1 MLNDEQYS
9 AYLAKRSRLGSV
21 YRNLVLY
28 PKLCRYLKGDVLDI
42 GCGIGDMLQY
52 RPHTIGVDINP
63 FNIAIC
69 DKRGLD
75 ARVMQIDILPFQDQS
90 FDCALLDNVLEHIQK
105 PENLLKE
112 VYRVLRPRG
121 KLLVGVP
128 GIKGQQSDPDHKI
141 FYDENT
147 LILLARRHQ
156 FLVTEQFHMPLFK
169 SSWLSKSLSQYCV
182 YSVWK
187 KD

>member
-1 MLNDEQYS
+1 MINNEQYS
-9 AYLAKRSRLGSV
+9 AYLAKRSFLGAI
-21 YRNLVLY
+21 YRKFFLY
-28 PKLCRYLKGDVLDI
+28 PKLCKYLGGNALDI

-90 FDCALLDNVLEHIQK
+90 FDCALLDNVLEHIQN
-105 PENLLKE
+105 PESLLKE
-112 VYRVLRPRG
+112 VYRVLRPSG

-141 FYDENT
+141 FYDESA
-147 LILLARRHQ
+147 LRLLAQRHQ

>member
-1 MLNDEQYS
+1 MLNNEQYS

-21 YRNLVLY
+21 YRNFVLY
-28 PKLCRYLKGDVLDI
+28 PKLCKHLKGSALDI

-75 ARVMQIDILPFQDQS
+75 ARVMQIDVLPFRDQS

-112 VYRVLRPRG
+112 VYRILRPGG

-128 GIKGQQSDPDHKI
+128 GEKGQQSDPDHKI
-141 FYDENT
+141 FYDESA
-147 LILLARRHQ
+147 LILLAQRHQ
-156 FLVTEQFHMPLFK
+156 FLVTKQFHMPLFK